1 MPRIDDAGGGDT
13 NYFDFTSAL
22 VAQNQLLEAGKLD
35 PILSSA
41 TALQMFREGINR
53 TPRDT
58 AKALFDRGVRG
69 SFLREAPRVFD
80 KTQLQKELI
89 EYTQKEVDQISSQ
102 VIFNVTNTAD
112 MVANPLFYRAYARSL
127 QDNTLVLAGTRRQQ
141 GGAIITL
148 PPLPILPFTN
158 ANNPAAA
165 TSATYNQG
173 TRTTNLLAPNIM
185 VQTRVGVLP
194 TNQTPDG
201 IGFNMFFN
209 PTFVLPKLWNITI
222 YYYNPAGGALQTYPI
237 AINSVPQYGSVSSG
251 GVEIIKT
258 IQRPASDTAGYLNV
272 QVFWT
277 LYGAMAVQPTGF
289 APVPVGVPTF
299 DATSFAANPRIVWD
313 CA

>member
-1 MPRIDDAGGGDT
+1 MPRLNDAGGGET
-13 NYFDFTSAL
+13 NFFDFTSAL

-58 AKALFDRGVRG
+58 AKALFDRGVKG

-80 KTQLQKELI
+80 KTQLQKELM

-127 QDNTLVLAGTRRQQ
+127 QANNLVLAGTRRQQ

-148 PPLPILPFTN
+148 PPPPILPFTN
-158 ANNPAAA
+158 VNNPASPL
-165 TSATYNQG
+165 SATYNQG
-173 TRTTNLLAPNIM
+173 TRATNLLAPNIM
-185 VQTRVGVLP
+185 HQSRVGLLP
-194 TNQTPDG
+194 TDLSPDG
-201 IGFNMFFN
+201 IGFNTFFN
-209 PTFVLPKLWNITI
+209 PNFVSPKLWNITI
-222 YYYNPAGGALQTYPI
+222 HYYTPAGVLQTYPI

-251 GVEIIKT
+251 GVEIIRT
-258 IQRPASDTAGYLNV
+258 IQKPNADTAGYVNV

-277 LYGAMAVQPTGF
+277 LYGAMATQPTGF

-299 DATSFAANPRIVWD
+299 NAATFAANPRIVWD

>member
-35 PILSSA
+35 PILSGA

-80 KTQLQKELI
+80 KTQLQKELM

-102 VIFNVTNTAD
+102 VIFNATNTAD
-112 MVANPLFYRAYARSL
+112 MVANPSFYRAYARSL
-127 QDNTLVLAGTRRQQ
+127 QDNTLILAGIRRQQ
-141 GGAIITL
+141 GGAIITP

-158 ANNPAAA
+158 ANNPASP
-165 TSATYNQG
+165 TSSTYNQG
-173 TRTTNLLAPNIM
+173 TRATSPLAPNIM

-194 TNQTPDG
+194 TTQTPDG
-201 IGFNMFFN
+201 IGFNIFFN
-209 PTFVLPKLWNITI
+209 PTYVFPNLWNITI

-258 IQRPASDTAGYLNV
+258 IQRPSSDTAGYLNV

>member
-35 PILSSA
+35 PILSGA

-89 EYTQKEVDQISSQ
+89 EYTAEEVDQISSQ

-112 MVANPLFYRAYARSL
+112 MVANPSFYRAYARSL
-127 QDNTLVLAGTRRQQ
+127 RDNPLTLAGIRRQQ
-141 GGAIITL
+141 GGAIIVP

-165 TSATYNQG
+165 TSSTYNQQ
-173 TRTTNLLAPNIM
+173 TRASSSFAPVIM
-185 VQTRVGVLP
+185 VESRAGVLP
-194 TNQTPDG
+194 TTATNDG
-201 IGFNMFFN
+201 IGFNIFFN
-209 PTFVLPKLWNITI
+209 PNFVSPKLWNITI
-222 YYYNPAGGALQTYPI
+222 YYYNPAGGAIQTYPV

-258 IQRPASDTAGYLNV
+258 IQRPVSDTAGYLNV